1 MENTFTDKWTS
12 FTKDTINAS
21 KELEDI
27 NSKVLDKVTESQI
40 SVSSALFEANTDFL
54 ENLGATKKY
63 PDLLTTS
70 NKLLNSYSEVFS
82 IAATNA
88 GDLLKTARSDY
99 EEWVKKGIE
108 KSVSAEFLNT
118 PTPFKNNTSKTNTQ
132 KKAPK

>member
-1 MENTFTDKWTS
+1 MLHCNICIALKEMSVENTFTDKWTS
-12 FTKDTINAS
+12 FTKDAINAS

-40 SVSSALFEANTDFL
+40 RVSSALFEANTDFL

-63 PDLLTTS
+63 PDFLTTS
-70 NKLLNSYSEVFS
+70 NKLLNSYS
-82 IAATNA
+82 
-88 GDLLKTARSDY
+88 

-118 PTPFKNNTSKTNTQ
+118 PTPFRNNTSKTNTP